1 MFAEAERQGVPVF
14 SDLRYGVRMLA
25 KNPGFSA
32 VAILVL
38 ALGIGANSAIFSLVN
53 AMLLKPLPV
62 ARPGELAGIYSEK
75 TTPPGGYRAFSY
87 PNYRDLRDGVLE

>member
-1 MFAEAERQGVPVF
+1 ML

-38 ALGIGANSAIFSLVN
+38 ALGIGANSAIFSLIN
-53 AMLLKPLPV
+53 AMLLKPLPIE
-62 ARPGELAGIYSEK
+62 RPGELVGIYNEK
-75 TTPPGGYRAFSY
+75 TTPPGGFGLSRTPTTATSA
-87 PNYRDLRDGVLE
+87 PAPMASAVWRRTT